1 MLSFKTRFILFVHA
15 ANRLFF
21 SSFFALGCKSKS
33 ETVTPVERP
42 ITESVYASG
51 LIKAGR
57 QYQAFASA
65 NGILTELFVK
75 AGDTVSKGQA
85 LLKIFNQAQLL
96 NRQNAELT
104 ARYADLKANKGQ
116 LYEAK
121 LQVDLALNK
130 LKNDSLLFARQRKLD
145 AQQIGTKVELEQ
157 RELAVMASRASYYS
171 AKVRAEDLRRQLQ
184 LSASQSLRNLEI
196 SSTIESDYILKSE
209 IDGIV
214 YELFREKGEIISPQT
229 PLAIIGEVGHFILE
243 MQIDEYDIFKI
254 HTGLKVL
261 VSLDSY
267 RDQVFEARLTKIYP
281 IMNERSKTFLAE
293 AEFVKA
299 PPLLLPNVTFE
310 ANLILKEKNK
320 ALLIP
325 RNCLVNDSTVLLAD
339 GKEQRIKTGLKD
351 YRMIEV
357 LNGLQISD
365 KLLKPKK

>member
-1 MLSFKTRFILFVHA
+1 MRPIVY
-15 ANRLFF
+15 FF
-21 SSFFALGCKSKS
+21 PLFFALGCKSKG

-171 AKVRAEDLRRQLQ
+171 AKVRAQDLRRQLQ

-267 RDQVFEARLTKIYP
+267 RDKVFEARLTKIYP

-299 PPLLLPNVTFE
+299 PTLLLPNVTFE
-310 ANLILKEKNK
+310 ANLILREKNK

-339 GKEQRIKTGLKD
+339 GKEHRIKTGLKD